1 MARLLLCGRDRAW
14 LCFELVYFYTIIVH
28 PSRNEKNGFESTGDS
43 QENIL
48 IRHVNF
54 EINTISLI
62 FLRFKFIR
70 PEETIQEW
78 TTGELKVNKF

>member
-48 IRHVNF
+48 IRL
-54 EINTISLI
+54 INILI
-62 FLRFKFIR
+62 Y
-70 PEETIQEW
+70 
-78 TTGELKVNKF
+78 